1 MHPIAAPGA
10 LLRVIFSLCFGG
22 KVNFE
27 KQLKKQIEFIDRS
40 CSLYDQGYKDES
52 IRIAVAVRVILH
64 DTNTST
70 SLLTH
75 LSKKD
80 SVRILSTIHA
90 VRAPNLKDGTF
101 CLSIPLWLSP
111 AGVNPPLGK
120 ADRRD
125 LLLVDDWLQE
135 TVIAQNTRSTRKD
148 IILGAANQ
156 DGGAHVDA
164 NPNAKTKELIEGI
177 GTLTVRRGNVATIQK
192 LTDHHLP
199 MLRQIGYEILNSPDI
214 ATIKT

>member
-1 MHPIAAPGA
+1 M
-10 LLRVIFSLCFGG
+10 S
-22 KVNFE
+22 FE
-27 KQLKKQIEFIDRS
+27 KQLKRQIEFIDRS
-40 CSLYDQGYKDES
+40 CSLYDQGYKDEA

-64 DTNTST
+64 DTNAST

-75 LSKKD
+75 LCKKD
-80 SVRILSTIHA
+80 SVKILSTIY
-90 VRAPNLKDGTF
+90 VVPAPNLEDCTF
-101 CLSIPLWLSP
+101 CISIPLWLST
-111 AGVNPPLGK
+111 AGINPPLGK

-125 LLLVDDWLQE
+125 LLRVDDWWQE

-164 NPNAKTKELIEGI
+164 NPNAKTKELKEGV
-177 GTLTVRRGNVATIQK
+177 GTLTIRRGDVVVSVQK

-199 MLRQIGYEILNSPDI
+199 MLRQIGFEILNSPDI
-214 ATIKT
+214 TTIKT

>member
-1 MHPIAAPGA
+1 
-10 LLRVIFSLCFGG
+10 VS
-22 KVNFE
+22 FE
-27 KQLKKQIEFIDRS
+27 KQLKRQIEFINRS
-40 CSLYDQGYKDES
+40 CSLYDQGSKDEA

-64 DTNTST
+64 DTNAST

-75 LSKKD
+75 LGKKN
-80 SVRILSTIHA
+80 SVKILSTIHA
-90 VRAPNLKDGTF
+90 VPASNLEDGTF
-101 CLSIPLWLSP
+101 CISIPLWFSST
-111 AGVNPPLGK
+111 AGINPPLGK

-125 LLLVDDWLQE
+125 LLPVNDWWQE

-164 NPNAKTKELIEGI
+164 NPNAKIKELKEGV
-177 GTLTVRRGNVATIQK
+177 GTFTIRRGDVVSVQK

-199 MLRQIGYEILNSPDI
+199 MLRQIGHEILNSPDI
-214 ATIKT
+214 TTIKT